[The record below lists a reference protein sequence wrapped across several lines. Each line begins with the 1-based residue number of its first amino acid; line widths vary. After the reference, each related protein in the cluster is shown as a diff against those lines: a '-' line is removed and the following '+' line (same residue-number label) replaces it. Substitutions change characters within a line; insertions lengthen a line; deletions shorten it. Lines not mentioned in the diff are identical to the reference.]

1 MILIQKSTLT
11 ADFFNSTAEFQ
22 TIRMT
27 IDVEIDSNSPKRC
40 RDIRHVSI
48 NFQILFVIMSYG
60 RRDNL
65 LYVFSEC
72 LFNILCKDT
81 FNMKISTY
89 LKESPSHLFLSMCID
104 INRSLMG
111 SEIQKLPL
119 DRFWEKRMY
128 HLKNI
133 SCKTCTHYQI
143 FN

>member
-1 MILIQKSTLT
+1 MI
-11 ADFFNSTAEFQ
+11 FFNSTAEFQ
-22 TIRMT
+22 TIKMT

-40 RDIRHVSI
+40 SDKQHVSI

-60 RRDNL
+60 RRDKL

-72 LFNILCKDT
+72 LFYILCKDT
-81 FNMKISTY
+81 LNMKISTY
-89 LKESPSHLFLSMCID
+89 LKESPSDLFLSVCID
-104 INRSLMG
+104 LNIFLMG
-111 SEIQKLPL
+111 SKIQKLSL
-119 DRFWEKRMY
+119 ERFWQKRMN